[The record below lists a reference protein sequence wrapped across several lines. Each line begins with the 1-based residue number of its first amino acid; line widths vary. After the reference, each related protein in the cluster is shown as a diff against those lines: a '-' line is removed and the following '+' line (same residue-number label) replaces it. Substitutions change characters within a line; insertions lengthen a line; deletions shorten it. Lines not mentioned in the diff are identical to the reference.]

1 MSSFIYF
8 VHIAKGNPSMTK
20 TEQTQHIGDTAA
32 IADHDHDLVHELS
45 KRTDGVWRYD
55 QYISNAD
62 GNSELQEFWRMLRQQ
77 DQANVAKLKE
87 LIAKEVQK
95 DCF

>member
-1 MSSFIYF
+1 
-8 VHIAKGNPSMTK
+8 MTSAQR
-20 TEQTQHIGDTAA
+20 TEHIGDTAA

-55 QYISNAD
+55 QYIANAE
-62 GNSELQEFWRMLRQQ
+62 GNSELQEFWRSLKEQ

-87 LIAKEVQK
+87 LVAKEVKK